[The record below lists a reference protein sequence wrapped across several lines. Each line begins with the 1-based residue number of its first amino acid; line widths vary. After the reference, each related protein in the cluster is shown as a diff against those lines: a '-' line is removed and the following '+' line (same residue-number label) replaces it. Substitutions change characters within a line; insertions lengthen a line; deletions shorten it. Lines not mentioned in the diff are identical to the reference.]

1 MSPLSPAPMLKLQG
15 IAVSSG
21 VTIGEAL
28 VLDSE
33 GFRIP
38 RRFVAR
44 SAVDT
49 ELQRLSNAV
58 AESNSIDQSSS
69 RGSSARD
76 AEVIRNKNKIRLKTI
91 HRILKSPCSCS
102 VYNGNMFA

>member
-1 MSPLSPAPMLKLQG
+1 MLKLQG

-49 ELQRLSNAV
+49 ELQRLSNAI
-58 AESNSIDQSSS
+58 AEST
-69 RGSSARD
+69 A
-76 AEVIRNKNKIRLKTI
+76 
-91 HRILKSPCSCS
+91 
-102 VYNGNMFA
+102 

>member
-1 MSPLSPAPMLKLQG
+1 MLKLQG

-58 AESNSIDQSSS
+58 AESTAEIKKKTVMLFGVNSVSSTLPFLMLIWQCFMINGCRRNSRVQSEIAI
-69 RGSSARD
+69 GG
-76 AEVIRNKNKIRLKTI
+76 RN
-91 HRILKSPCSCS
+91 
-102 VYNGNMFA
+102 MQ

>member
-1 MSPLSPAPMLKLQG
+1 MLKLQG
-15 IAVSSG
+15 IAVSPG

-49 ELQRLSNAV
+49 ELERLATAV
-58 AESNSIDQSSS
+58 AETS
-69 RGSSARD
+69 REIERNRD
-76 AEVIRNKNKIRLKTI
+76 AGRQQADAGGDESNQLDLNAV
-91 HRILKSPCSCS
+91 
-102 VYNGNMFA
+102 